1 MAWGTKKNL
10 EDVKCSLIGGVRVNI
25 YPVPKRKIEILMA
38 EYLHTEWVGYL
49 VGERQDCP
57 DLGLTNFDVKDII
70 IRLHEESSGGT
81 CLAEPALKQGKDWIG
96 AIHSHHGMGAFHSG
110 QDDHTVDRNWPVSIT
125 VARDKKGGVEYSAKS
140 VQKTLCGKPSLV
152 TASVHFV
159 TQVLFDEQAFK
170 DESKKNIDRGRPEPA
185 SNCAIPFRH
194 SLMPI
199 AEERFGLIPPRRCNL
214 TGYTDKSGRV
224 ISQKEY
230 DAIMEGIYDR

>member
-110 QDDHTVDRNWPVSIT
+110 QDDHTVDRNFDISIT
-125 VARDKKGGVEYSAKS
+125 VAKKS
-140 VQKTLCGKPSLV
+140 T
-152 TASVHFV
+152 
-159 TQVLFDEQAFK
+159 
-170 DESKKNIDRGRPEPA
+170 
-185 SNCAIPFRH
+185 
-194 SLMPI
+194 
-199 AEERFGLIPPRRCNL
+199 NL
-214 TGYTDKSGRV
+214 
-224 ISQKEY
+224 EY
-230 DAIMEGIYDR
+230 DAISHVTTPCGKHSLLKCSVKYVQPKPMFDRKKWLSEAKENIDKGTRTKVVKIPDNYVPMRYRKEDSYVVDGAGRVLSAREYQDIMAGIWKD